1 MKKLILIITTSI
13 LLAACSSPPKVK
25 EPSGKWIQIN
35 NPQYYQ
41 EHNTILGSLILWSG
55 LRGKPKMKMKT

>member
-13 LLAACSSPPKVK
+13 LLSACSSPPKVK

-41 EHNTILGSLILWSG
+41 ENNTI
-55 LRGKPKMKMKT
+55 

>member
-35 NPQYYQ
+35 NPQYYH
-41 EHNTILGSLILWSG
+41 ENNPLYGSLILWRG
-55 LRGKPKMKMKT
+55 LRRKPKMKIKI